1 MTRFRLATRPLVL
14 FAAMLLASLLIFLP
28 MRLALGIAGVGE
40 QGLRARSVSGSIWGG
55 TLSEARFG
63 ELPLGD
69 LSAGLSPFALVI
81 GQARL
86 AFHGTDDPAQAIRGA
101 ATVARHLVGINNVTA
116 VIPTGRLFAP
126 LPISQI
132 SLDDVSVRFRDGTC
146 EAAEGRV
153 TAKVFG
159 EAGGIAL
166 PPSMSGNV
174 RCDAGALLLPV
185 QSQAGSESV
194 LLRIEGDGRYRA
206 ELALSPSDPAA
217 AQRLQMLGFIAGQ
230 DGYRLSVEG
239 HL

>member
-1 MTRFRLATRPLVL
+1 MTRFRLATRPVVL
-14 FAAMLLASLLIFLP
+14 FGAMLITALLIFLP

-40 QGLRARSVSGSIWGG
+40 QGMTARSVSGSVWGA

-69 LSAGLSPFALVI
+69 LSAELSPFALII
-81 GQARL
+81 GQMRL
-86 AFHGTDDPAQAIRGA
+86 AFHAADDPARTIRGA
-101 ATVARHLVGINNVTA
+101 ATVARHLVGINEVTA

-126 LPISQI
+126 LPIAAV

-159 EAGGIAL
+159 EAGGIVL

-174 RCDAGALLLPV
+174 RCDAGKLLLPA
-185 QSQAGSESV
+185 QSQAGTESV
-194 LLRIEGDGRYRA
+194 LLRIGGDGQYRA
-206 ELALSPSDPAA
+206 ELALNPSDPAA
-217 AQRLQMLGFIAGQ
+217 AQRLQMLGFVAGQ

-239 HL
+239 RL